1 MESGDRT
8 ILDRPG
14 ASTSASSAIDPGS
27 SAGACRSVPARR
39 SYRAWGW
46 AAIALIIASAIATAW
61 YASRRPTD
69 PDRLWA
75 EAERAFLAG
84 RWDRARDMLKSLAR
98 VRPRVPLD
106 WLLEGQLATAEGR
119 LDEALA
125 ALGRIPDDH
134 AMAAQAHLLVG
145 RIERQRLRVRHA
157 EAAYRRALSLKP
169 GLVDAHKELIYV
181 LGIQSRRR
189 EVDAEFHE
197 LARRAPLTHH
207 DLFTWALTHFTA
219 WGPDI
224 AGDLESFIRADPD
237 DRFSRLALAN
247 LLIDHPGEEARVE
260 RVLQPLPEDD
270 AEAQALRIELKLNHG
285 QVDEALAMLA
295 RATARHPHL
304 ARLRGRVALRRG
316 DASGAIRHFQDA
328 LSDEPYDRVSNA
340 ELGKAL
346 VLQGDRSAA
355 ERYLTRARQLDEVYN
370 LINRI
375 KRPGSENQPPDLT
388 RLGRACEAAGLLDE
402 ARGWY
407 MLAIGRDPLDTEA
420 QQAVHRIRA
429 SLP

>member
-14 ASTSASSAIDPGS
+14 ASTNAAGAIDTGS
-27 SAGACRSVPARR
+27 RPEERRAVPARR
-39 SYRAWGW
+39 PARVWGW
-46 AAIALIIASAIATAW
+46 AVFALVVSFGAVAAWFAWRGRTA
-61 YASRRPTD
+61 
-69 PDRLWA
+69 PDHLWA

-84 RWDRARDMLKSLAR
+84 RWDRARDLLKTLER
-98 VRPRVPLD
+98 TRPRTPLD
-106 WLLEGQLATAEGR
+106 WLLEGQLATAEGH

-134 AMAAQAHLLVG
+134 AMAAQAHLLAG
-145 RIERQRLRVRHA
+145 RIERQRRRVRKA
-157 EAAYRRALSLKP
+157 EAAFRQALKLKP
-169 GLVDAHKELIYV
+169 GLVEAHKELIYV

-197 LARRAPLTHH
+197 LARLTPLTHH

-224 AGDLESFIRADPD
+224 SGDLESFIQADPD

-260 RVLQPLPEDD
+260 RSLQPLPEDD

-295 RATARHPHL
+295 RAPARHPHL

-316 DASGAIRHFQDA
+316 DSAGAIRHFQDA
-328 LSDEPYDRVSNA
+328 LSDEPYDRVSIA

-355 ERYLTRARQLDEVYN
+355 ERYLTHAKQLDDVYN

-375 KRPGSENQPPDLT
+375 RRPGSENQPPDLT
-388 RLGRACEAAGLLDE
+388 KLGRACEAAGLVDE

-407 MLAIGRDPLDTEA
+407 LLAIGRDPLDAEA
-420 QQAVHRIRA
+420 QQALHRLRP
-429 SLP
+429 LVP

>member
-14 ASTSASSAIDPGS
+14 DPTAEIDPGS
-27 SAGACRSVPARR
+27 APETIRAIPPRRPAR
-39 SYRAWGW
+39 AWIL
-46 AAIALIIASAIATAW
+46 AAVALIIAVASGAAW
-61 YASRRPTD
+61 YVSRRPPD

-84 RWDRARDMLKSLAR
+84 RWDRARDLLKTLAR
-98 VRPRVPLD
+98 MRPRSPLD

-119 LDEALA
+119 LDDALA

-134 AMAAQAHLLVG
+134 TMAAQAHLLAG
-145 RIERQRLRVRHA
+145 RIERQRLRVRYA
-157 EAAYRRALSLKP
+157 EAAYRRALKLKP
-169 GLVDAHKELIYV
+169 GLVNAHKELIYV

-197 LARRAPLTHH
+197 LAKLTPLSHH

-224 AGDLESFIRADPD
+224 VADLESFIGADPD
-237 DRFSRLALAN
+237 DRFSRLALAH
-247 LLIDHPGEEARVE
+247 LLIDQPGEEPRVE

-270 AEAQALRIELKLNHG
+270 AEAQGLRIELKLNHG
-285 QVDEALAMLA
+285 EVDEAMAMLA
-295 RATARHPHL
+295 NATARHPHL

-316 DASGAIRHFQDA
+316 DAQGAIRHFQDA

-346 VLQGDRSAA
+346 MLQGDRAA
-355 ERYLTRARQLDEVYN
+355 AGRYVARARQLDDVYN

-388 RLGRACEAAGLLDE
+388 NLGRACEAAGLIDE

-420 QQAVHRIRA
+420 QRA
-429 SLP
+429 LSRLRPSLP

>member
-1 MESGDRT
+1 M
-8 ILDRPG
+8 
-14 ASTSASSAIDPGS
+14 
-27 SAGACRSVPARR
+27 
-39 SYRAWGW
+39 
-46 AAIALIIASAIATAW
+46 
-61 YASRRPTD
+61 
-69 PDRLWA
+69 
-75 EAERAFLAG
+75 
-84 RWDRARDMLKSLAR
+84 
-98 VRPRVPLD
+98 D

-134 AMAAQAHLLVG
+134 AMAAQAHLLAG
-145 RIERQRLRVRHA
+145 RIERQRRRVRKA
-157 EAAYRRALSLKP
+157 EAAFRQALKLKP
-169 GLVDAHKELIYV
+169 GLVEAHKELIYV

-197 LARRAPLTHH
+197 LARLTPLTHH
-207 DLFTWALTHFTA
+207 DLFTWSLTHFTA

-224 AGDLESFIRADPD
+224 SGDLESFIQADPD

-247 LLIDHPGEEARVE
+247 LLIDHPGEEAKVE

-270 AEAQALRIELKLNHG
+270 PEAQALRIELKLNHG

-295 RATARHPHL
+295 RATTRHPHL

-316 DASGAIRHFQDA
+316 DSAGAIRHFQDA
-328 LSDEPYDRVSNA
+328 LSDEPYDRVSIA

-346 VLQGDRSAA
+346 VLQGDRSTA

-388 RLGRACEAAGLLDE
+388 KLGRACEAAGLVDE

-407 MLAIGRDPLDTEA
+407 MLAIGRDPLDAEA
-420 QQAVHRIRA
+420 QQALHRLRP
-429 SLP
+429 SPP

>member
-1 MESGDRT
+1 MWGRAAFA
-8 ILDRPG
+8 LVVFFG
-14 ASTSASSAIDPGS
+14 
-27 SAGACRSVPARR
+27 AGA
-39 SYRAWGW
+39 
-46 AAIALIIASAIATAW
+46 AW
-61 YASRRPTD
+61 YASRVPTD

-75 EAERAFLAG
+75 DAERAFLAG
-84 RWDRARDMLKSLAR
+84 RWDRARDMLKTLAQL
-98 VRPRVPLD
+98 RPRSPLD

-125 ALGRIPDDH
+125 ALGHIPDDH
-134 AMAAQAHLLVG
+134 KMAAQARLLAG

-157 EAAYRRALSLKP
+157 EAAYRQALSLNP

-181 LGIQSRRR
+181 LGIQGRRR
-189 EVDAEFHE
+189 EVDAEFRE
-197 LARRAPLTHH
+197 LARLTALTHH

-224 AGDLESFIRADPD
+224 AEDLESFIRADPD
-237 DRFSRLALAN
+237 DRFSRIALAN
-247 LLIDHPGEEARVE
+247 LLIDHPGEESRVE
-260 RVLQPLPEDD
+260 RILRPLPEEDP
-270 AEAQALRIELKLNHG
+270 EAQALRIELKLNHG

-295 RATARHPHL
+295 RATARDPHL

-316 DASGAIRHFQDA
+316 DAATAIRHFQDA

-375 KRPGSENQPPDLT
+375 KNPGNENQPPDLT
-388 RLGRACEAAGLLDE
+388 KLGRACEAAGLVDE

-420 QQAVHRIRA
+420 QRRLRLH
-429 SLP
+429 LPDK

>member
-1 MESGDRT
+1 MESEDRT
-8 ILDRPG
+8 LLDPPVHPMPELVPPSRAEAIRAVPPGRP
-14 ASTSASSAIDPGS
+14 T
-27 SAGACRSVPARR
+27 
-39 SYRAWGW
+39 RAWIL
-46 AAIALIIASAIATAW
+46 AAVALIIAVATSAAW
-61 YASRRPTD
+61 YGSRRPPD

-84 RWDRARDMLKSLAR
+84 RWDRARDLLKTLAR
-98 VRPRVPLD
+98 LRPRSPLD

-134 AMAAQAHLLVG
+134 TMAAQAHLLAG
-145 RIERQRLRVRHA
+145 RIERQRLRARYA
-157 EAAYRRALSLKP
+157 EAAYRRALKLKP
-169 GLVDAHKELIYV
+169 DLVDAHKELIYV

-197 LARRAPLTHH
+197 LAKLTPLSHH

-224 AGDLESFIRADPD
+224 AADLESFIGADSD

-247 LLIDHPGEEARVE
+247 LLIDHPGEEPRVE

-285 QVDEALAMLA
+285 QLDEAIAMLA
-295 RATARHPHL
+295 KAPARHPRL

-316 DASGAIRHFQDA
+316 DAPAAIRHFQDA
-328 LSDEPYDRVSNA
+328 LSDEPYDRVSNS

-346 VLQGDRSAA
+346 MLEGDRAAA

-370 LINRI
+370 RINRI
-375 KRPGSENQPPDLT
+375 KRPGGENQPPDLT
-388 RLGRACEAAGLLDE
+388 NLGRACEVAGLLDE

-407 MLAIGRDPLDTEA
+407 MLAISRDPLDTEA
-420 QQAVHRIRA
+420 QQALHRIHPL
-429 SLP
+429 LP